1 MRALGMIEVIGLTPA
16 IEAADSAL
24 KAANV
29 TLITIAKAGSGIL
42 TVEITGDVGAV
53 TAAVG
58 AGAAAAKKIGTLR
71 AKHVIPNV
79 DESLVGKTIIKEIRL
94 FEQKNKLTIPLSQ
107 SDNTVLPDS
116 SFHIQNYH
124 VEENETEVKEL
135 VLDHE
140 QSETEDKGSA
150 TEDKGSAT
158 ENKGS
163 ATENR
168 GSATENGTQKEEP
181 IATYT
186 VTDLKK
192 KSNDTLR
199 AILQSQGVELTGHHK
214 SAKKQE
220 LIQLII
226 AQQNH

>member
-1 MRALGMIEVIGLTPA
+1 MIEVIGLTPA

-79 DESLVGKTIIKEIRL
+79 DESLVGKIIIKEIRL
-94 FEQKNKLTIPLSQ
+94 FELKNKLTIPLSQ

-116 SFHIQNYH
+116 SSHIQNYH

-135 VLDHE
+135 EMDHE

-150 TEDKGSAT
+150 TEDKGSAK
-158 ENKGS
+158 ENK
-163 ATENR
+163 

>member
-1 MRALGMIEVIGLTPA
+1 MIEVIGLTPA

-79 DESLVGKTIIKEIRL
+79 DESLVGKIIIKEIRL
-94 FEQKNKLTIPLSQ
+94 FKQKNKLTIPLSQ

-116 SFHIQNYH
+116 SSHIQNYH

-135 VLDHE
+135 EMDHE

>member
-79 DESLVGKTIIKEIRL
+79 DESLVGKIIIKEIRL
-94 FEQKNKLTIPLSQ
+94 FKQKNKLTIPLSQ

-116 SFHIQNYH
+116 SSHIQNYH

-135 VLDHE
+135 VMDHE

-150 TEDKGSAT
+150 TED
-158 ENKGS
+158 KGS

-199 AILQSQGVELTGHHK
+199 AILQNQGVELTEHHK

>member
-79 DESLVGKTIIKEIRL
+79 DESLVGKIIIKEIRL
-94 FEQKNKLTIPLSQ
+94 FKQKNKLIIPLSQ

-116 SFHIQNYH
+116 SSHIQNYH

-135 VLDHE
+135 VMDHE
-140 QSETEDKGSA
+140 QSETED
-150 TEDKGSAT
+150 
-158 ENKGS
+158 KGS

-199 AILQSQGVELTGHHK
+199 AILQSQGVELTGYHK